1 MVPHRRVRAVPGPE
15 AARVSVAGHSV
26 CLVTTLQRRV
36 LLVAILG
43 SFVSFLDGTVV
54 SVALPA
60 IARELGG
67 PGAEGLALQQWVVD
81 AYLVTLG
88 ALMLVAGS
96 VSDVYGR
103 RRVLA
108 VGLVGF
114 AVASV
119 LCAVAVTGPVLV
131 VARALQGVAGALLV
145 PSSLALIVATFS
157 GEAQSRAIGRWT
169 SWTTGAMIVGP
180 FVGGMLVD
188 FVSWRWVFWINVPVI
203 ALTLWLLRGV
213 PAADGEPGRRVD
225 VPGAVLAALGLA
237 GVVFGLI
244 EGDRLGWTSPGVL
257 VSALGGAVLL
267 VAFVIHQRRAADP
280 MLPLRLFRARNFAWG
295 NLATTAIYGAL
306 SLGGFVLTLFLQQV
320 AGYSATWSGVAQLP
334 TTLAMIALS
343 AWFGTLSGRYGPRLF
358 MTVGPVV
365 AAAGFLLMLAMDE
378 TAFYPTQVLP
388 GQLVF
393 GLGLSIT
400 VAPLTAAILGAV
412 PPHDAGIGSAV
423 NNAVAR
429 VAGLVTVAFA
439 GIITGGVLDVASFH
453 RALLVTAALLVAG
466 GLLSLIGIRNPR
478 EIDADQPLVK
488 PT

>member
-1 MVPHRRVRAVPGPE
+1 M
-15 AARVSVAGHSV
+15 
-26 CLVTTLQRRV
+26 

-108 VGLVGF
+108 AGLVGF
-114 AVASV
+114 AAASV
-119 LCAVAVTGPVLV
+119 LCALAPTGPVLV
-131 VARALQGVAGALLV
+131 IARALQGVAGALLV

-157 GEAQSRAIGRWT
+157 GEAQARAIGRWT
-169 SWTTGAMIVGP
+169 SWTTAAMIVGP
-180 FVGGMLVD
+180 FIGGMLVD

-213 PAADGEPGRRVD
+213 PAAEGEPGRRID
-225 VPGAVLAALGLA
+225 IPGAALAAFGLA

-244 EGDRLGWTSPGVL
+244 EGERLGWTSPVIL
-257 VSALGGAVLL
+257 VSIVAGAAMLVGFVLYE
-267 VAFVIHQRRAADP
+267 RRAADP
-280 MLPLRLFRARNFAWG
+280 MLPLRLFQSGNFAWG
-295 NLATTAIYGAL
+295 NLATFAIYGAF
-306 SLGGFVLTLFLQQV
+306 SLGGFMLTLFLQQV

-334 TTLAMIALS
+334 TTFAMIALS
-343 AWFGTLSGRYGPRLF
+343 AWFGTLSGRYGSRLF
-358 MTVGPVV
+358 MSVGPIV
-365 AAAGFLLMLAMDE
+365 AGVGFLLMLVMDE

-393 GLGLSIT
+393 GLGLAIT

-412 PPHDAGIGSAV
+412 PTHDAGIGSAV

-453 RALLVTAALLVAG
+453 RALVVTAALLFLG
-466 GLLSLIGIRNPR
+466 GVLSLVGVRNVR
-478 EIDADQPLVK
+478 GADPNETLVK

>member
-1 MVPHRRVRAVPGPE
+1 MWF
-15 AARVSVAGHSV
+15 
-26 CLVTTLQRRV
+26 VTTLQRRV
-36 LLVAILG
+36 LFVAVLG

-60 IARELGG
+60 IADELGG
-67 PGAEGLALQQWVVD
+67 TGVEALALQQWVVD

-88 ALMLVAGS
+88 SLMLVAGS

-108 VGLVGF
+108 AGLVGF

-119 LCAVAVTGPVLV
+119 LCAVAPTGPVLV
-131 VARALQGVAGALLV
+131 IARALQGVGGALLV
-145 PSSLALIVATFS
+145 PSSLALIVATFD

-169 SWTTGAMIVGP
+169 AWTTSAMIVGP

-213 PAADGEPGRRVD
+213 PAAEGEPGRRVD
-225 VPGAVLAALGLA
+225 VPGAALAAFGLA

-244 EGDRLGWTSPGVL
+244 EGERLGWGSPGILVPLVL
-257 VSALGGAVLL
+257 GAAMLVGFVL
-267 VAFVIHQRRAADP
+267 HQRRAADP
-280 MLPLRLFRARNFAWG
+280 MLPLRLFQVRNFAWG

-306 SLGGFVLTLFLQQV
+306 SLGGFLLTLFLQQV

-334 TTLAMIALS
+334 TTVAMIALS
-343 AWFGTLSGRYGPRLF
+343 AWFGTLAGRYGPRLF
-358 MTVGPVV
+358 MTVGPIV
-365 AAAGFLLMLAMDE
+365 AGVGYLLLLAMDE
-378 TAFYPTQVLP
+378 TAYYPTQVLP
-388 GQLVF
+388 GLLVF

-400 VAPLTAAILGAV
+400 VAPLTAAILGAI
-412 PPHDAGIGSAV
+412 PSSDAGIGSAV

-439 GIITGGVLDVASFH
+439 GIITGGVLDVTSFH
-453 RALLVTAALLVAG
+453 RALVVTAALLIIG
-466 GLLSLIGIRNPR
+466 GLLSLAGVRNVR
-478 EIDADQPLVK
+478 GAEHDESLAK

>member
-1 MVPHRRVRAVPGPE
+1 
-15 AARVSVAGHSV
+15 
-26 CLVTTLQRRV
+26 V

-67 PGAEGLALQQWVVD
+67 EGVEALALQQWVVD

-103 RRVLA
+103 RRVLTA
-108 VGLVGF
+108 GLVGF

-119 LCAVAVTGPVLV
+119 LCALAPTGPVLV
-131 VARALQGVAGALLV
+131 LARALQGVAGALLV
-145 PSSLALIVATFS
+145 PSSLALIVATFD
-157 GEAQSRAIGRWT
+157 GEKQARAIGRWT
-169 SWTTGAMIVGP
+169 SWTTAAMIVGP

-213 PAADGEPGRRVD
+213 PAAEGDPGRRVD
-225 VPGAVLAALGLA
+225 IPGAALAAFGLA

-244 EGDRLGWTSPGVL
+244 EGERLGWTSPAIVGSVL
-257 VSALGGAVLL
+257 VGTAML
-267 VAFVIHQRRAADP
+267 VAFVLYQRRAADP
-280 MLPLRLFRARNFAWG
+280 MLPLRLFGARNFAWG
-295 NLATTAIYGAL
+295 NLATFAIYGAL

-334 TTLAMIALS
+334 TTFAMILLS
-343 AWFGTLSGRYGPRLF
+343 AWFGTLAGRYGPRLF
-358 MTVGPVV
+358 MTLGPLV
-365 AAAGFLLMLAMDE
+365 AAVGFLLMLSMDE

-412 PPHDAGIGSAV
+412 PTHDAGIGSAV

-439 GIITGGVLDVASFH
+439 GVITGGVLDVATFH
-453 RALLVTAALLVAG
+453 RALLVTAALLVVG
-466 GLLSLIGIRNPR
+466 GLLSLVGIRNARGVDPS
-478 EIDADQPLVK
+478 ETLVK

>member
-1 MVPHRRVRAVPGPE
+1 MW
-15 AARVSVAGHSV
+15 VAGHSV
-26 CLVTTLQRRV
+26 WHVTTLQRRV

-60 IARELGG
+60 IAEELSG
-67 PGAEGLALQQWVVD
+67 EGMEALALQQWVVD

-108 VGLVGF
+108 AGLVGF
-114 AVASV
+114 GIASV
-119 LCAVAVTGPVLV
+119 LCAISPTGPVLV
-131 VARALQGVAGALLV
+131 IARALQGVAGALLV
-145 PSSLALIVATFS
+145 PSSLALIVATFG
-157 GEAQSRAIGRWT
+157 GEAQARAIGRWT
-169 SWTTGAMIVGP
+169 SWTTAAMIVGP

-188 FVSWRWVFWINVPVI
+188 FASWRWVFWINVPVI
-203 ALTLWLLRGV
+203 AVTLWLLRGV
-213 PAADGEPGRRVD
+213 PAAEGEPGRRVD
-225 VPGAVLAALGLA
+225 VPGAALAAFGLA

-244 EGDRLGWTSPGVL
+244 EGERLGWTSPVIL
-257 VSALGGAVLL
+257 VSVIAGAVML
-267 VAFVIHQRRAADP
+267 VSFVLYQRRAADP
-280 MLPLRLFRARNFAWG
+280 MLPLRLFGARNFAWG
-295 NLATTAIYGAL
+295 NLATFAIYGAL

-334 TTLAMIALS
+334 TTLAMILLS
-343 AWFGTLSGRYGPRLF
+343 AWFGTLAGRYGPRLF
-358 MTVGPVV
+358 MTLGPIV
-365 AAAGFLLMLAMDE
+365 AAAGFLLMLTMDE

-412 PPHDAGIGSAV
+412 PAHDAGIGSAV
-423 NNAVAR
+423 NNAVSR
-429 VAGLVTVAFA
+429 VAGLLTVAFA

-453 RALLVTAALLVAG
+453 RALLVTAALLVVG
-466 GLLSLIGIRNPR
+466 GLLSLAGIRNARGVDPN
-478 EIDADQPLVK
+478 QTLVK

>member
-1 MVPHRRVRAVPGPE
+1 M
-15 AARVSVAGHSV
+15 
-26 CLVTTLQRRV
+26 TTLQRRV
-36 LLVAILG
+36 LVVAVLG

-60 IARELGG
+60 IADELAG
-67 PGAEGLALQQWVVD
+67 PGMEALPLQQWVVD
-81 AYLVTLG
+81 AYLITLG

-96 VSDVYGR
+96 ISDVYGR

-108 VGLVGF
+108 AGLVGF
-114 AVASV
+114 ALASI
-119 LCAVAVTGPVLV
+119 LCAVAPTGPFLVL
-131 VARALQGVAGALLV
+131 ARALQGVAGALLV
-145 PSSLALIVATFS
+145 PSSLALIIATFS

-169 SWTTGAMIVGP
+169 ALTTGAMIVGP

-188 FVSWRWVFWINVPVI
+188 FASWRWVFWINVPVI
-203 ALTLWLLRGV
+203 AVTLWLLRGV
-213 PAADGEPGRRVD
+213 PAAEGEPGRHID

-244 EGDRLGWTSPGVL
+244 EGERLGWTSPVIL
-257 VSALGGAVLL
+257 VSIIAGGVML
-267 VAFVIHQRRAADP
+267 VAFVLYQRRAADP
-280 MLPLRLFRARNFAWG
+280 MLPLRLFGARNFAWG

-320 AGYSATWSGVAQLP
+320 AGYSATASGVAQLP
-334 TTLAMIALS
+334 TTIAMIGLS
-343 AWFGTLSGRYGPRLF
+343 AWFGTLAGRYGPRLF
-358 MTVGPVV
+358 MTVGPIV
-365 AAAGFLLMLAMDE
+365 AGVGYLLMLSIDE
-378 TAFYPTQVLP
+378 TADYLTQVLP

-412 PPHDAGIGSAV
+412 PTHDAGIGSAV

-453 RALLVTAALLVAG
+453 RALLVTAGLLVLG
-466 GLLSLIGIRNPR
+466 GLVSLVGIRNVRGVDP
-478 EIDADQPLVK
+478 DANLVK
-488 PT
+488 TS

>member
-1 MVPHRRVRAVPGPE
+1 
-15 AARVSVAGHSV
+15 
-26 CLVTTLQRRV
+26 VTTLQRRV
-36 LLVAILG
+36 LVVAVLG

-54 SVALPA
+54 SVALPS
-60 IARELGG
+60 IADELAG
-67 PGAEGLALQQWVVD
+67 PGMEALALQQWVVD
-81 AYLVTLG
+81 AYLITLG

-103 RRVLA
+103 KRVLA
-108 VGLVGF
+108 IGLVGF
-114 AVASV
+114 GAASV
-119 LCAVAVTGPVLV
+119 LCAVAPTGPFLVL
-131 VARALQGVAGALLV
+131 ARALQGVGGALLV
-145 PSSLALIVATFS
+145 PSSLALIIATFS

-169 SWTTGAMIVGP
+169 ALTTGAMIVGP

-203 ALTLWLLRGV
+203 AVTLWLLRGV
-213 PAADGEPGRRVD
+213 PAAEGEPGRRID

-244 EGDRLGWTSPGVL
+244 EGDRLGWTSPLILTSVI
-257 VSALGGAVLL
+257 AGAVML
-267 VAFVIHQRRAADP
+267 VAFVLYQRRAADP
-280 MLPLRLFRARNFAWG
+280 MLPLRLFGARNFAWG

-320 AGYSATWSGVAQLP
+320 AGYSATASGVAQLP
-334 TTLAMIALS
+334 TTIAMIALS
-343 AWFGTLSGRYGPRLF
+343 AWFGTLAGRYGPRLF
-358 MTVGPVV
+358 MTVGPIV
-365 AAAGFLLMLAMDE
+365 AGVGYLLMLSIDE
-378 TAFYPTQVLP
+378 TADYVTQVLP

-412 PPHDAGIGSAV
+412 PTHDAGIGSAV

-439 GIITGGVLDVASFH
+439 GIITGGVLDVASLH
-453 RALLVTAALLVAG
+453 RAFLVTAGLLILG
-466 GLLSLIGIRNPR
+466 GLVSLVGIRNVRGVDP
-478 EIDADQPLVK
+478 DANLVK
-488 PT
+488 TS

>member
-1 MVPHRRVRAVPGPE
+1 M
-15 AARVSVAGHSV
+15 AGHSV
-26 CLVTTLQRRV
+26 RPVTTLQRRV
-36 LLVAILG
+36 LVVAVLG

-54 SVALPA
+54 SVALPS
-60 IARELGG
+60 IADELSG
-67 PGAEGLALQQWVVD
+67 PGMEALSLQQWVVD
-81 AYLVTLG
+81 AYLITLG

-108 VGLVGF
+108 IGLVAFG
-114 AVASV
+114 VASV
-119 LCAVAVTGPVLV
+119 LCALAPTGPFLVL
-131 VARALQGVAGALLV
+131 ARALQGVGGALLV
-145 PSSLALIVATFS
+145 PSSLALIIATFS

-169 SWTTGAMIVGP
+169 ALTTGAMIFGP

-188 FVSWRWVFWINVPVI
+188 FASWRWVFWINVPVI
-203 ALTLWLLRGV
+203 AVTLWLLRGV
-213 PAADGEPGRRVD
+213 PAAEGEPGRRID
-225 VPGAVLAALGLA
+225 IPGAVLAALGLA

-244 EGDRLGWTSPGVL
+244 EGQRLGWTS
-257 VSALGGAVLL
+257 ALILTSVIGGAVML
-267 VAFVIHQRRAADP
+267 VAFVLYQRRAADP
-280 MLPLRLFRARNFAWG
+280 MLPLGLFKARNFAWG

-334 TTLAMIALS
+334 TTLAMIGLS
-343 AWFGTLSGRYGPRLF
+343 AWFGTLAGRYGPRLF
-358 MTVGPVV
+358 MTVGPIV
-365 AAAGFLLMLAMDE
+365 AGAGFLLMLSMDE
-378 TAFYPTQVLP
+378 TADYLTQVFP

-412 PPHDAGIGSAV
+412 PTHDAGIGSAV

-439 GIITGGVLDVASFH
+439 GIITGGVLDVASLH
-453 RALLVTAALLVAG
+453 RAFLVTAGLLILG
-466 GLLSLIGIRNPR
+466 GLVSLVGIRNVRGVDP
-478 EIDADQPLVK
+478 DANLVK
-488 PT
+488 TS

>member
-1 MVPHRRVRAVPGPE
+1 M
-15 AARVSVAGHSV
+15 
-26 CLVTTLQRRV
+26 TTLQRRV

-60 IARELGG
+60 IARELAG
-67 PGAEGLALQQWVVD
+67 PGVEGLALQQWVVD

-108 VGLVGF
+108 AGLVGF
-114 AVASV
+114 AAASV
-119 LCAVAVTGPVLV
+119 LCAVAPTGPVLV

-145 PSSLALIVATFS
+145 PSSLALLVATFA

-169 SWTTGAMIVGP
+169 SWTTAAMIVGP
-180 FVGGMLVD
+180 FVGGLLVD
-188 FVSWRWVFWINVPVI
+188 LVTWRWVFWINVPVI
-203 ALTLWLLRGV
+203 AVTLWLLRGI
-213 PAADGEPGRRVD
+213 PADTGEPGRRVD
-225 VPGAVLAALGLA
+225 VPGAVLAAGGLA

-244 EGDRLGWTSPGVL
+244 EGERLGWGSAGVL
-257 VSALGGAVLL
+257 AALLGGAALL
-267 VAFVIHQRRAADP
+267 VAFVLYQRRAADP
-280 MLPLRLFRARNFAWG
+280 MLPLRLFSARNFAWG

-320 AGYSATWSGVAQLP
+320 AGYSATWSGLAQLP
-334 TTLAMIALS
+334 TTLAMIFLS

-365 AAAGFLLMLAMDE
+365 AGVGFLLMLAMDE

-412 PPHDAGIGSAV
+412 PAHDAGIGSAV

-453 RALLVTAALLVAG
+453 RALLVTAGLLVLG
-466 GLLSLIGIRNPR
+466 GLLSFAGIRSVRGGEPD
-478 EIDADQPLVK
+478 EPLVK
-488 PT
+488 HA

>member
-1 MVPHRRVRAVPGPE
+1 M
-15 AARVSVAGHSV
+15 SVAGHSV
-26 CLVTTLQRRV
+26 WPVTTLQRRV
-36 LLVAILG
+36 LLVAILA

-60 IARELGG
+60 IAEELGG
-67 PGAEGLALQQWVVD
+67 EGAEGLALQQWVVD

-103 RRVLA
+103 RQVLA
-108 VGLVGF
+108 AGLVGF

-119 LCAVAVTGPVLV
+119 LCAIAPTGPVLV

-145 PSSLALIVATFS
+145 PSSLALIVATFG
-157 GEAQSRAIGRWT
+157 GEAQARAIGRWT
-169 SWTTGAMIVGP
+169 SWTTAAMIVGP
-180 FVGGMLVD
+180 FVGGLLVD
-188 FVSWRWVFWINVPVI
+188 LATWRWVFWINVPVI
-203 ALTLWLLRGV
+203 AVTLWLLRGV
-213 PAADGEPGRRVD
+213 PAAEGEPGRRVD
-225 VPGAVLAALGLA
+225 VPGAALAAFGLA

-244 EGDRLGWTSPGVL
+244 EGERLGWTSPVIL
-257 VSALGGAVLL
+257 VSVLAGAVML
-267 VAFVIHQRRAADP
+267 VSFVLYQRRAADP
-280 MLPLRLFRARNFAWG
+280 MLPLRLFGARNFAWG
-295 NLATTAIYGAL
+295 NLATFAIYGAL

-334 TTLAMIALS
+334 TTLAMILLS
-343 AWFGTLSGRYGPRLF
+343 AWFGTLAGRYGPRLF
-358 MTVGPVV
+358 MTLGPII
-365 AAAGFLLMLAMDE
+365 AAAGFLLMLSMDE

-412 PPHDAGIGSAV
+412 PANDAGIGSAV

-429 VAGLVTVAFA
+429 VAGLLTVAFA

-453 RALLVTAALLVAG
+453 RALLVTAALLVVG
-466 GLLSLIGIRNPR
+466 GLLSLAGIRDAR
-478 EIDADQPLVK
+478 EVDPNQTLVK

>member
-1 MVPHRRVRAVPGPE
+1 M
-15 AARVSVAGHSV
+15 
-26 CLVTTLQRRV
+26 TTLQRRV
-36 LLVAILG
+36 LLVAVLG

-67 PGAEGLALQQWVVD
+67 PGVEGLALQQWVVD

-108 VGLVGF
+108 IGLVGF

-119 LCAVAVTGPVLV
+119 LCALAPTGPVLV
-131 VARALQGVAGALLV
+131 IARALQGVAGALLV

-157 GEAQSRAIGRWT
+157 GEAQARAIGRWT
-169 SWTTGAMIVGP
+169 SWTTAAMIVGP
-180 FVGGMLVD
+180 FVGGLLVD
-188 FVSWRWVFWINVPVI
+188 FVSWRWVFWINVPVV

-213 PAADGEPGRRVD
+213 PAAEGDPGRRVD
-225 VPGAVLAALGLA
+225 IPGATLAALGLA

-244 EGDRLGWTSPGVL
+244 EGERLGWTSPGIL
-257 VSALGGAVLL
+257 VALLAGAAML
-267 VAFVIHQRRAADP
+267 VAFVLYQRRAADP
-280 MLPLRLFRARNFAWG
+280 MLPLRLFGARNFAWG
-295 NLATTAIYGAL
+295 NLATFAIYGAL

-334 TTLAMIALS
+334 TTFAMILLS
-343 AWFGTLSGRYGPRLF
+343 AWFGTLSGRYGSRLF
-358 MTVGPVV
+358 MTVGPIV
-365 AAAGFLLMLAMDE
+365 AGAGFLLMLAMDQ

-393 GLGLSIT
+393 GLGLAIT

-412 PPHDAGIGSAV
+412 PAPDAGIGSAV

-453 RALLVTAALLVAG
+453 RTLVVTAALLVLG
-466 GLLSLIGIRNPR
+466 GVLSLAGIRNTR
-478 EIDADQPLVK
+478 GADPNRTLVK

>member
-1 MVPHRRVRAVPGPE
+1 MWP
-15 AARVSVAGHSV
+15 
-26 CLVTTLQRRV
+26 VTTLQRRV

-60 IARELGG
+60 IAEELGG
-67 PGAEGLALQQWVVD
+67 PGVAGLALQQWVVD

-96 VSDVYGR
+96 ISDVYGR

-114 AVASV
+114 AIASV
-119 LCAVAVTGPVLV
+119 LCAVAPTGPVLV

-145 PSSLALIVATFS
+145 PSSLAMIVATFG

-169 SWTTGAMIVGP
+169 SWTTAAMIVGP
-180 FVGGMLVD
+180 FVGGLLVD
-188 FVSWRWVFWINVPVI
+188 FASWRWVFWINVPVI
-203 ALTLWLLRGV
+203 AVTLWLLRGV
-213 PAADGEPGRRVD
+213 PASEGEPGRRID
-225 VPGAVLAALGLA
+225 VPGAALAAFGLA

-244 EGDRLGWTSPGVL
+244 EGERFGWTSPVIVVPVL
-257 VSALGGAVLL
+257 AGAAML
-267 VAFVIHQRRAADP
+267 VAFVLYERRAADP
-280 MLPLRLFRARNFAWG
+280 MLPLGLFQARNFAWG
-295 NLATTAIYGAL
+295 NLATTAVYGAL
-306 SLGGFVLTLFLQQV
+306 SLGGFMLTLFLQQV

-334 TTLAMIALS
+334 ATFAMIALS
-343 AWFGTLSGRYGPRLF
+343 AWFGTLAGRYGPRLF
-358 MTVGPVV
+358 MTVGPLVGAV
-365 AAAGFLLMLAMDE
+365 GYLLMLMTDE
-378 TAFYPTQVLP
+378 TASYLTQVLP

-412 PPHDAGIGSAV
+412 PTHDAGIGSAV

-453 RALLVTAALLVAG
+453 RSLLVAAGLLVVG
-466 GLLSLIGIRNPR
+466 GLLSLVGIRNARGANPH
-478 EIDADQPLVK
+478 ETLVK
-488 PT
+488 PS

>member
-1 MVPHRRVRAVPGPE
+1 M
-15 AARVSVAGHSV
+15 AGHNV
-26 CLVTTLQRRV
+26 WPVTTLQQRV
-36 LLVAILG
+36 LLVAVLA

-60 IARELGG
+60 IARELAG
-67 PGAEGLALQQWVVD
+67 PGMEGLALQQWVVD

-119 LCAVAVTGPVLV
+119 LCAVAPTGPVLV
-131 VARALQGVAGALLV
+131 IARALQGVAGALLV
-145 PSSLALIVATFS
+145 PSSLALIVATFD
-157 GEAQSRAIGRWT
+157 GEAQARAIGRWT
-169 SWTTGAMIVGP
+169 SWTTAALIVGP

-188 FVSWRWVFWINVPVI
+188 FVSWRSVFWINLPVI
-203 ALTLWLLRGV
+203 AVTVWLLRGV
-213 PAADGEPGRRVD
+213 PAAEGEPGRRVD
-225 VPGAVLAALGLA
+225 VPGAALAAFGLA

-244 EGDRLGWTSPGVL
+244 EGERLGWTSPAIL
-257 VSALGGAVLL
+257 VSVLAGAAMLVTFVLY
-267 VAFVIHQRRAADP
+267 QRRAADP
-280 MLPLRLFRARNFAWG
+280 MLPLRLFEARNFAWG
-295 NLATTAIYGAL
+295 NLATFAIYGAL

-334 TTLAMIALS
+334 ATFAMIALS
-343 AWFGTLSGRYGPRLF
+343 AWFGTLSGRYGARMF
-358 MTVGPVV
+358 MTVGPII
-365 AAAGFLLMLAMDE
+365 AGVGYLLLLVMDR

-388 GQLVF
+388 GLIVF
-393 GLGLSIT
+393 GLGLAIT

-412 PPHDAGIGSAV
+412 PAHDAGIGSAV

-439 GIITGGVLDVASFH
+439 GIITGGVLDVATFH
-453 RALLVTAALLVAG
+453 RALIVTAVLLFAG
-466 GLLSLIGIRNPR
+466 GALSLVGIRNVRGVDPNK
-478 EIDADQPLVK
+478 ALVK

>member
-1 MVPHRRVRAVPGPE
+1 
-15 AARVSVAGHSV
+15 
-26 CLVTTLQRRV
+26 V

-67 PGAEGLALQQWVVD
+67 EGVEALALQQWVVD

-103 RRVLA
+103 RRVLIA
-108 VGLVGF
+108 GLVGF

-119 LCAVAVTGPVLV
+119 LCALAPTGPVLV
-131 VARALQGVAGALLV
+131 LARALQGVAGALLV
-145 PSSLALIVATFS
+145 PSSLALIVATFD
-157 GEAQSRAIGRWT
+157 GEKQARAIGRWT
-169 SWTTGAMIVGP
+169 SWTTAAMIVGP
-180 FVGGMLVD
+180 FVGGLLVD

-213 PAADGEPGRRVD
+213 PAAEGEPGRRID
-225 VPGAVLAALGLA
+225 IPGAALAAFGLA

-244 EGDRLGWTSPGVL
+244 EGERLGWTSPAIIGSVL
-257 VSALGGAVLL
+257 VGAAML
-267 VAFVIHQRRAADP
+267 VAFVLHQRRAADP
-280 MLPLRLFRARNFAWG
+280 MLPLRLFGARNFAWG
-295 NLATTAIYGAL
+295 NLATFAIYGAL

-334 TTLAMIALS
+334 TTFAMILLS
-343 AWFGTLSGRYGPRLF
+343 AWFGTLAGRYGPRLF
-358 MTVGPVV
+358 MTLGPLV
-365 AAAGFLLMLAMDE
+365 AAVGFLLMLSMDE

-412 PPHDAGIGSAV
+412 PTHDAGIGSAV
-423 NNAVAR
+423 NNAIAR

-439 GIITGGVLDVASFH
+439 GVITGGVLDVTTFH
-453 RALLVTAALLVAG
+453 RALLVAAALLVVG
-466 GLLSLIGIRNPR
+466 GLLSLVGIRNTR
-478 EIDADQPLVK
+478 GADPSDTLAK
-488 PT
+488 RT

>member
-1 MVPHRRVRAVPGPE
+1 M
-15 AARVSVAGHSV
+15 
-26 CLVTTLQRRV
+26 TTLQRRV

-60 IARELGG
+60 IAGELGG
-67 PGAEGLALQQWVVD
+67 PGVEGLALQQWVVD
-81 AYLVTLG
+81 AYLITLG

-103 RRVLA
+103 RKVLA
-108 VGLVGF
+108 AGLVGF

-119 LCAVAVTGPVLV
+119 LCAIAPTGPVLV
-131 VARALQGVAGALLV
+131 IARALQGVAGALLV

-157 GEAQSRAIGRWT
+157 GEAQARAIGRWT
-169 SWTTGAMIVGP
+169 SWTTAAMIVGP

-188 FVSWRWVFWINVPVI
+188 FASWRWVFWINVPVI
-203 ALTLWLLRGV
+203 AVTLWLLRGI
-213 PAADGEPGRRVD
+213 PEAEGEPGRHID
-225 VPGAVLAALGLA
+225 IPGAVLAAVGLA
-237 GVVFGLI
+237 GMVFGLI
-244 EGDRLGWTSPGVL
+244 EGERLGWTSPVIL
-257 VSALGGAVLL
+257 VSIFAGAAML
-267 VAFVIHQRRAADP
+267 VAFVLYERRAPDP
-280 MLPLRLFRARNFAWG
+280 MLPMRLFGARNFAWG

-306 SLGGFVLTLFLQQV
+306 SLGGFMLTLFLQQV

-334 TTLAMIALS
+334 TTFAMIGLS
-343 AWFGTLSGRYGPRLF
+343 AWFGALAGRYGPRLF
-358 MTVGPVV
+358 MTAGPIV
-365 AAAGFLLMLAMDE
+365 AAAGYLLMLAMDE
-378 TAFYPTQVLP
+378 TAYYPTQVLP

-393 GLGLSIT
+393 GLGLAMT

-412 PPHDAGIGSAV
+412 PTHDAGIGSAV

-439 GIITGGVLDVASFH
+439 GIITGGVLDVATFH
-453 RALLVTAALLVAG
+453 RALVVTAALLMVG
-466 GLLSLIGIRNPR
+466 GLLSLVGIRNVHGVDP
-478 EIDADQPLVK
+478 DAALVK

>member
-1 MVPHRRVRAVPGPE
+1 M
-15 AARVSVAGHSV
+15 
-26 CLVTTLQRRV
+26 TTLQRRV
-36 LLVAILG
+36 LVVAVLG

-54 SVALPA
+54 SVALPS
-60 IARELGG
+60 IADELAG
-67 PGAEGLALQQWVVD
+67 PGMEALPLQQWVVD
-81 AYLVTLG
+81 AYLITLG

-108 VGLVGF
+108 IGLVGF
-114 AVASV
+114 GVASV
-119 LCAVAVTGPVLV
+119 LCALAPTGPFLVL
-131 VARALQGVAGALLV
+131 ARALQGVGGALLV
-145 PSSLALIVATFS
+145 PSSLALIIATFS

-169 SWTTGAMIVGP
+169 ALTTGAMIFGP

-188 FVSWRWVFWINVPVI
+188 FASWRWVFWINVPVI
-203 ALTLWLLRGV
+203 AVTLWLLRGV
-213 PAADGEPGRRVD
+213 PAAEGEPGRRID
-225 VPGAVLAALGLA
+225 IPGAVLAALGLA

-244 EGDRLGWTSPGVL
+244 EGERLGWTS
-257 VSALGGAVLL
+257 ALILTSVIGGAVML
-267 VAFVIHQRRAADP
+267 VAFVLYQRRAADP
-280 MLPLRLFRARNFAWG
+280 MLPLGLFKARNFAWG

-334 TTLAMIALS
+334 TTLAMIGLS
-343 AWFGTLSGRYGPRLF
+343 AWFGTLAGRYGPRLF
-358 MTVGPVV
+358 MTVGPIV
-365 AAAGFLLMLAMDE
+365 AGAGFLLMLSMDE
-378 TAFYPTQVLP
+378 TADYLTQVFP

-412 PPHDAGIGSAV
+412 PTHDAGIGSAV

-439 GIITGGVLDVASFH
+439 GIITGGVLDVASLH
-453 RALLVTAALLVAG
+453 RAFLVTAGLLILG
-466 GLLSLIGIRNPR
+466 GLVSLVGIRNVRGVDP
-478 EIDADQPLVK
+478 DANLVK
-488 PT
+488 TS

>member
-1 MVPHRRVRAVPGPE
+1 M
-15 AARVSVAGHSV
+15 
-26 CLVTTLQRRV
+26 TTLQRRV

-213 PAADGEPGRRVD
+213 PAAEGEPGRRVD

-267 VAFVIHQRRAADP
+267 VAFVVHQRRAADP

-478 EIDADQPLVK
+478 EIDADQTLVK

>member
-1 MVPHRRVRAVPGPE
+1 M
-15 AARVSVAGHSV
+15 S
-26 CLVTTLQRRV
+26 LVTTLQRRV

-67 PGAEGLALQQWVVD
+67 EGVEALALQQWVVD

-103 RRVLA
+103 RKVLA
-108 VGLVGF
+108 IGLVGF
-114 AVASV
+114 AAASV
-119 LCAVAVTGPVLV
+119 LCAIAPTGPVLV
-131 VARALQGVAGALLV
+131 IARALQGVAGALLV
-145 PSSLALIVATFS
+145 PSSLALIVATFR
-157 GEAQSRAIGRWT
+157 GEAQARAIGRWT
-169 SWTTGAMIVGP
+169 AWTTAAMIVGP
-180 FVGGMLVD
+180 FVGGLLVD
-188 FVSWRWVFWINVPVI
+188 FVSWRWVFWINLPVI
-203 ALTLWLLRGV
+203 AVTLWLLRGV
-213 PAADGEPGRRVD
+213 PAAEGEPGRRVD
-225 VPGAVLAALGLA
+225 VPGAALAAFGLA

-244 EGDRLGWTSPGVL
+244 EGERLGWTSLGVL
-257 VSALGGAVLL
+257 VPVVVGAVML
-267 VAFVIHQRRAADP
+267 VTFVLYQRRASDP
-280 MLPLRLFRARNFAWG
+280 MLPLGLFRARNFAWG
-295 NLATTAIYGAL
+295 NVATTAIYGAL

-334 TTLAMIALS
+334 TTLAMILLS
-343 AWFGTLSGRYGPRLF
+343 AWFGTLAGRYGPRLF
-358 MTVGPVV
+358 MTVGPIV
-365 AAAGFLLMLAMDE
+365 AGAGFLLMLAIDE

-412 PPHDAGIGSAV
+412 PAHDAGIGSAV
-423 NNAVAR
+423 NNAIAR

-453 RALLVTAALLVAG
+453 RALLVAAALLVVG
-466 GLLSLIGIRNPR
+466 GLLSWVGIRNAPGS
-478 EIDADQPLVK
+478 DPGQTLVK

>member
-1 MVPHRRVRAVPGPE
+1 M
-15 AARVSVAGHSV
+15 
-26 CLVTTLQRRV
+26 TTLQRRV
-36 LLVAILG
+36 LVVAVLG

-54 SVALPA
+54 SVALPS
-60 IARELGG
+60 IADELSG
-67 PGAEGLALQQWVVD
+67 PGMEALSLQQWVVD
-81 AYLVTLG
+81 AYLITLG

-108 VGLVGF
+108 IGLVGF
-114 AVASV
+114 GVASV
-119 LCAVAVTGPVLV
+119 LCALAPTGPFLVL
-131 VARALQGVAGALLV
+131 ARALQGVGGALLV
-145 PSSLALIVATFS
+145 PSSLALIIATFS

-169 SWTTGAMIVGP
+169 ALTTGAMIFGP

-188 FVSWRWVFWINVPVI
+188 FASWRWVFWINVPVI
-203 ALTLWLLRGV
+203 AVTLWLLRGV
-213 PAADGEPGRRVD
+213 PAAEGEPGRRID
-225 VPGAVLAALGLA
+225 IPGAVLAAFGLA

-244 EGDRLGWTSPGVL
+244 EGDRLGWMSPLILTTVI
-257 VSALGGAVLL
+257 GGAVML
-267 VAFVIHQRRAADP
+267 VAFVLYQRRAADP
-280 MLPLRLFRARNFAWG
+280 MLPLGLFKARNFAWG

-334 TTLAMIALS
+334 TTLAMIGLS
-343 AWFGTLSGRYGPRLF
+343 AWFGTLAGRYGPRLF
-358 MTVGPVV
+358 MTVGPIV
-365 AAAGFLLMLAMDE
+365 AGVGFLLMLSIDE
-378 TAFYPTQVLP
+378 TANYLTQVFP

-412 PPHDAGIGSAV
+412 PTHDAGIGSAV

-439 GIITGGVLDVASFH
+439 GIITGGVLDVASLH
-453 RALLVTAALLVAG
+453 RAFLVTAGLLILG
-466 GLLSLIGIRNPR
+466 GLVSLVGIRNVRGVDP
-478 EIDADQPLVK
+478 DANLVK
-488 PT
+488 SS

>member
-1 MVPHRRVRAVPGPE
+1 MGGTGRFPARP
-15 AARVSVAGHSV
+15 ARVSVAGHSV

-36 LLVAILG
+36 LLVAILA

-67 PGAEGLALQQWVVD
+67 PGPEGLALQQWVVD

-114 AVASV
+114 AAASV
-119 LCAVAVTGPVLV
+119 LCAVAMTGPILV

-145 PSSLALIVATFS
+145 PSSLALIIATFS

-169 SWTTGAMIVGP
+169 SWTTAAMIVGP

-203 ALTLWLLRGV
+203 AVTLWLLRGV
-213 PAADGEPGRRVD
+213 PAAEGEPGRRID
-225 VPGAVLAALGLA
+225 VPGAVLAAVGLA

-257 VSALGGAVLL
+257 VPVLAGAVML
-267 VAFVIHQRRAADP
+267 VAFVVHQRRAADP
-280 MLPLRLFRARNFAWG
+280 MLPLRLFQARNFAWG

-306 SLGGFVLTLFLQQV
+306 SLGGFVVTLFLQQV
-320 AGYSATWSGVAQLP
+320 AGYSATWSGLAQLP

-343 AWFGTLSGRYGPRLF
+343 AWFGTLAGRYGPRLF
-358 MTVGPVV
+358 MTVGPIV
-365 AAAGFLLMLAMDE
+365 AGAGFLLMLAMDE

-412 PPHDAGIGSAV
+412 PAHDAGIGSAV
-423 NNAVAR
+423 NNAVSR

-453 RALLVTAALLVAG
+453 RALLVTAALLVVG
-466 GLLSLIGIRNPR
+466 GLLSLVGIRNARGVDP
-478 EIDADQPLVK
+478 DQTLVK

>member
-1 MVPHRRVRAVPGPE
+1 M
-15 AARVSVAGHSV
+15 SVAGHSV
-26 CLVTTLQRRV
+26 WPVTTLQRRV

-60 IARELGG
+60 IAEELGG
-67 PGAEGLALQQWVVD
+67 EGVEALALQQWVVD

-103 RRVLA
+103 RQVLA
-108 VGLVGF
+108 AGLVGF

-119 LCAVAVTGPVLV
+119 LCAVAPTGPVLV
-131 VARALQGVAGALLV
+131 IARALQGVAGALLV
-145 PSSLALIVATFS
+145 PSSLALIVATFG

-169 SWTTGAMIVGP
+169 SWTTAAMIVGP

-188 FVSWRWVFWINVPVI
+188 LASWRWVFWINVPVI
-203 ALTLWLLRGV
+203 AVTLWLLRGV
-213 PAADGEPGRRVD
+213 PAAEGEPGRRVD
-225 VPGAVLAALGLA
+225 VPGAALAAFGLA

-244 EGDRLGWTSPGVL
+244 EGERLGWTSPVIL
-257 VSALGGAVLL
+257 VSVLAGAVML
-267 VAFVIHQRRAADP
+267 VSFVLYQRRAADP
-280 MLPLRLFRARNFAWG
+280 MLPLRLFEARNFAWG
-295 NLATTAIYGAL
+295 NLATFAIYGAL

-320 AGYSATWSGVAQLP
+320 AGYSATLSGVAQLP
-334 TTLAMIALS
+334 TTLAMILLS
-343 AWFGTLSGRYGPRLF
+343 AWFGTLAGRYGPRLF
-358 MTVGPVV
+358 MTLGPIV
-365 AAAGFLLMLAMDE
+365 AAAGFLLMLSMDE

-412 PPHDAGIGSAV
+412 PAHDAGIGSAV
-423 NNAVAR
+423 NNAVSR
-429 VAGLVTVAFA
+429 VAGLLTVAFA

-453 RALLVTAALLVAG
+453 RALLVAAALLVVG
-466 GLLSLIGIRNPR
+466 GLLSLAGIRNARGVDPN
-478 EIDADQPLVK
+478 QTLVK

>member
-1 MVPHRRVRAVPGPE
+1 
-15 AARVSVAGHSV
+15 
-26 CLVTTLQRRV
+26 V
-36 LLVAILG
+36 LLVAVLG

-67 PGAEGLALQQWVVD
+67 PGVEGLALQQWVVD

-96 VSDVYGR
+96 ISDVYGR
-103 RRVLA
+103 RRVLV

-114 AVASV
+114 AAASV
-119 LCAVAVTGPVLV
+119 LCALAPTGLVLV

-145 PSSLALIVATFS
+145 PSSLALIVATFD
-157 GEAQSRAIGRWT
+157 GEAQARAIGRWT
-169 SWTTGAMIVGP
+169 SWTTAAMIVGP
-180 FVGGMLVD
+180 FVGGLLVD
-188 FVSWRWVFWINVPVI
+188 FASWRWVFWINVPVI

-213 PAADGEPGRRVD
+213 PAAEGEPGRRID
-225 VPGAVLAALGLA
+225 VPGAVLAAFGLA

-244 EGDRLGWTSPGVL
+244 EGERLGWMSPGIVLPVL
-257 VSALGGAVLL
+257 VGAAML
-267 VAFVIHQRRAADP
+267 VAFVLHQRRAADP
-280 MLPLRLFRARNFAWG
+280 MLPLSLFRSRNFAWG

-306 SLGGFVLTLFLQQV
+306 SLGGFMLTLFLQQV

-334 TTLAMIALS
+334 TTFAMIALS
-343 AWFGTLSGRYGPRLF
+343 AWFGTLAGRYGPRLF
-358 MTVGPVV
+358 MTAGPLV
-365 AAAGFLLMLAMDE
+365 AAVGFLLMLMIDE

-412 PPHDAGIGSAV
+412 PTHDAGIGSAV

-453 RALLVTAALLVAG
+453 RSLLVTAALLVIG
-466 GLLSLIGIRNPR
+466 GLLSLVGIRNAR
-478 EIDADQPLVK
+478 GVDAGETLVK
-488 PT
+488 PS